1 MATSAADVEDG
12 KTSGGES
19 SNEGHTI
26 VAEADKETSTED
38 NRQNEPV
45 SAFGTGNPF
54 DFSALSGLLNDPS
67 IQELAKQIADDP
79 AFKNMAEELQ
89 RGIQPGE
96 QQTLPQIN
104 TEEYFNTMQ
113 QVMDNPQF
121 MNMAERLSSTLMQD
135 PASAN
140 ILQNLRSVGL
150 REQVESQWEQV
161 QRNPSLRAI
170 VEEIEREG
178 PATVMKY
185 MNDPEVLSKLGNSL
199 GFSLPEGLSSDNEIN
214 GTLPSPGEAIEEE
227 LEEGSALH
235 HAASAGDTKALKDLL
250 ANGADKA
257 EKDGEGRVAL
267 HLACGYGEIFSS
279 LKKLIGVLLLYLQVG
294 ILQNQNFSLAPKYL
308 TFSTTD
314 MKSVISCVFS
324 PSYVMPSYIDCC
336 ALVYSSQ
343 YDNEKAL

>member
-1 MATSAADVEDG
+1 MI
-12 KTSGGES
+12 SGGFL
-19 SNEGHTI
+19 NLLAHLKHTQ
-26 VAEADKETSTED
+26 ERPSLTS
-38 NRQNEPV
+38 QLV
-45 SAFGTGNPF
+45 
-54 DFSALSGLLNDPS
+54 DPS

-140 ILQNLRSVGL
+140 ILQNLRSVGQ

-199 GFSLPEGLSSDNEIN
+199 GFSLPEGLSFDNEIN
-214 GTLPSPGEAIEEE
+214 GTLPSEKFPGEATEEE
-227 LEEGSALH
+227 LEEGLALH

-250 ANGADKA
+250 ANGADKTG
-257 EKDGEGRVAL
+257 KDGEGRVAL
-267 HLACGYGEIFSS
+267 HLACGYGE
-279 LKKLIGVLLLYLQVG
+279 V
-294 ILQNQNFSLAPKYL
+294 ILTHLR
-308 TFSTTD
+308 D
-314 MKSVISCVFS
+314 
-324 PSYVMPSYIDCC
+324 
-336 ALVYSSQ
+336 
-343 YDNEKAL
+343 E